1 MHKTELLQLLHTTKL
16 DTLPFFDLADG
27 ALAKAYGPGKWTVR
41 QILHH
46 LTDTEMLL
54 HERLKRIIAGPKQV
68 VWAFDQDAWDHAFDY
83 AHAPLGNKK
92 QVYALC
98 RELNIQL
105 IETYYDS
112 HGPQEFVHS
121 ETGLR
126 TVKDEF
132 EKVALHNQGHIGQ
145 VRRALLQ

>member
-1 MHKTELLQLLHTTKL
+1 MNKTELLQLLHTTKM
-16 DTLPFFDLADG
+16 DTLPFFDLGDA

-54 HERLKRIIAGPKQV
+54 HERLKRIVAGPKQV
-68 VWAFDQDAWDHAFDY
+68 IWAFDQDAWNLAFDY

-98 RELNIQL
+98 RELNMQL
-105 IETYYDS
+105 TENFYDS
-112 HGPQEFVHS
+112 HGAQTFVHN

-126 TVKDEF
+126 TAREEF
-132 EKVALHNQGHIGQ
+132 EKVALHNLGHIGQ
-145 VRRALLQ
+145 VQQSLG